1 MYLKGHIDVRSFS
14 PVGMIWIINALN
26 SYDNKNT
33 ENQQNISVICFFF
46 YFVLV
51 KCVMTYGC
59 GITASLQ
66 ATFQYVISCTL

>member
-1 MYLKGHIDVRSFS
+1 
-14 PVGMIWIINALN
+14 MIWIINALN

-33 ENQQNISVICFFF
+33 ENQQNISVIIFFD
-46 YFVLV
+46 FVFV
-51 KCVMTYGC
+51 KCVKTYGC